1 MEIRSFNPGGVH
13 VSSSVGS
20 WVNYFGAPPDKLSC
34 LKTCEEEVQQTC
46 IIVDG
51 SDDWGAP
58 ACSRPQTF
66 VGEIIPAEKIIAWY
80 HSGISGITK
89 SGFIIRHSDLKELWF
104 GFIKK
109 YPGKSFT
116 SARIKVYKI
125 NSERNGVED
134 LIKPV
139 GF

>member
-1 MEIRSFNPGGVH
+1 MEIRSFNPGDAH
-13 VSSSVGS
+13 VSSSIGA
-20 WVNYFGAPPDKLSC
+20 WVNYFGAAPDKLSC

-51 SDDWGAP
+51 SDDWCSP
-58 ACSRPQTF
+58 AYSRPQTF
-66 VGEIIPAEKIIAWY
+66 VGDLIPAEKIIAWY

-104 GFIKK
+104 AFIKK

-116 SARIKVYKI
+116 SARVDTFKI
-125 NSERNGVED
+125 NAARDGVEN